1 MQPETISLHSAW
13 PRPAKRLESMPQSF
27 LRQVPGLPKSPC
39 QVRCS
44 HGSSTCFLLSPLSRS
59 SCSQIQPGQIDK
71 LHQGDCRC
79 ACRDAPHLEAFQTLY
94 KRTQKGFY
102 FFFFFK
108 GTNHSVCAIWT
119 PPHSPWCYTAA
130 LLMLCSVLRWGA
142 LLVPNS
148 HAVIHAVGKRHL
160 ESYSLLL
167 FLSHNVS
174 RGISHPL
181 PLLTF
186 QRAAFVLDKYCLV
199 PKHSILCN
207 KLP

>member
-1 MQPETISLHSAW
+1 MHVLSVVVSMEINRGALLSEQTLFMQPETISLHSAW

-27 LRQVPGLPKSPC
+27 LRQVPGVPKSPC

-102 FFFFFK
+102 FFFSLK
-108 GTNHSVCAIWT
+108 EPITVSVLFE
-119 PPHSPWCYTAA
+119 PPHTLHDATQLHC
-130 LLMLCSVLRWGA
+130 LCSALCCGGA
-142 LLVPNS
+142 L
-148 HAVIHAVGKRHL
+148 
-160 ESYSLLL
+160 
-167 FLSHNVS
+167 
-174 RGISHPL
+174 
-181 PLLTF
+181 
-186 QRAAFVLDKYCLV
+186 C
-199 PKHSILCN
+199 
-207 KLP
+207 